1 MTNGPERRRP
11 LVLYVDDE
19 VSNRVVF
26 EHSFSNEFEIL
37 LAQDADEAT
46 SILESKPVEVLV
58 TDQRMPGRSG
68 MDLLESVKAS
78 HPNIVR
84 MVVTAYADLDPI
96 LRAVN
101 EGLVARYLMKPWDY
115 RELRG
120 ALHWG
125 AEVFRS
131 GEANGVLQARILHT
145 ERMATLGTLAASLV
159 HDLRQPLSYM
169 RYNGERLQQ
178 LKSALGS
185 VRRLLEASPGVLS
198 ELEQKPVQDLV
209 AEYGEL
215 VDDINA
221 GTVLISDL
229 LKDLASW
236 IAPARTDAQYIAD
249 AVPVIHFA
257 TSLCR
262 RLTQQARARVTYEG
276 PEHLEGLAMESAE
289 FTQVMV
295 NLISNAAQAIQST
308 NRPGEITIRAE
319 LRAREIVLSV
329 ADDGPGM
336 APEVQAKV
344 GTLFFTTRSGGT
356 GLGLNQC
363 FRIASRAG
371 GDVKVESTPG
381 AGTVVTLELRRTSEA
396 LPPKEASASGG

>member
-215 VDDINA
+215 VDDIN
-221 GTVLISDL
+221 
-229 LKDLASW
+229 
-236 IAPARTDAQYIAD
+236 
-249 AVPVIHFA
+249 
-257 TSLCR
+257 
-262 RLTQQARARVTYEG
+262 
-276 PEHLEGLAMESAE
+276 
-289 FTQVMV
+289 
-295 NLISNAAQAIQST
+295 
-308 NRPGEITIRAE
+308 
-319 LRAREIVLSV
+319 
-329 ADDGPGM
+329 
-336 APEVQAKV
+336 
-344 GTLFFTTRSGGT
+344 
-356 GLGLNQC
+356 
-363 FRIASRAG
+363 
-371 GDVKVESTPG
+371 
-381 AGTVVTLELRRTSEA
+381 
-396 LPPKEASASGG
+396 LPQPR